1 MTLSSLNGIMP
12 KSFSNFATLS
22 SFKPENINSGLP
34 PSTLTK
40 KTNTSSLPTSLT
52 TKPKPLKAKTTKKS
66 TVTKKKSPSNS
77 KKELSFSSLSSFKDL
92 MQLEDI
98 DETTQIVKKQTSV
111 KVKQSQRSKTITN
124 KPSESS
130 SHRQSQKIK
139 QQLNES
145 KQQPSYQQNV
155 NTYSYPSQPIIP
167 PQYSN
172 YQNVPPSYQYQQMYQ
187 PPYYQQL
194 PQQPTSGNSYFNYL
208 NTPSQQQPVQIP
220 YSQQPPIFYQPQT
233 TPITQ
238 PKVKEERIFNKPYQS
253 QDKKPH
259 KRIESNSTT
268 RKRANEVLEQNEQLF
283 IKKNKVNKQFDFS
296 LYEDKGPVS
305 KRDKNKNL
313 IGTSQ
318 ALEKSYFRLKGEARS
333 EDVRPKHVLK
343 KSLKFVLSKFH
354 KENDYDYVCD
364 QLKAIRQDLTLQHI
378 NDDFTIQVYTIHSE
392 ISIQNEDISEFMQC
406 ASTLRKLFKLQ
417 RLPPTN
423 DKLLM
428 YTAYTIL
435 FNIDSK
441 NVTSTASYSQ
451 IIEIPHEALTHPDIS
466 FVLQVKKAYNS
477 SNYYEYFRLYT
488 QANPFHKIIMKSS
501 LSKVRLR
508 SIMSLLYS
516 RIYLYIVFDHQ
527 FLLTIIKK
535 LLFFDTDEECIAFN
549 QQNNII
555 LDSNNNILCEETIKK
570 LTSSD

>member
-52 TKPKPLKAKTTKKS
+52 NKPKPLKAPKTTKKS

-92 MQLEDI
+92 MQLEDSCLKEEDVVVSTPKLKI
-98 DETTQIVKKQTSV
+98 KKKDIVVDETTQIVKKQTSV

-124 KPSESS
+124 KPSQSS

-139 QQLNES
+139 QQPNES

-238 PKVKEERIFNKPYQS
+238 PKVKEEKIFNKPYQS

-283 IKKNKVNKQFDFS
+283 IKQNKVNKQFDFS

-313 IGTSQ
+313 I
-318 ALEKSYFRLKGEARS
+318 GEARS

-451 IIEIPHEALTHPDIS
+451 IIEIPHEALTHPDIL
-466 FVLQVKKAYNS
+466 FVLQVKKNIT
-477 SNYYEYFRLYT
+477 LL
-488 QANPFHKIIMKSS
+488 IIMNISTYIFISS
-501 LSKVRLR
+501 IRP
-508 SIMSLLYS
+508 SIP
-516 RIYLYIVFDHQ
+516 FDHY
-527 FLLTIIKK
+527 KK